1 MKIVLHAI
9 AKKKTK
15 GFKGF
20 KFGTVIG
27 RFQGDL
33 MPVRVVKSQQ
43 RSRERLRA
51 KPVNDLMMHDEKSCK
66 QMR

>member
-27 RFQGDL
+27 RFQCDL
-33 MPVRVVKSQQ
+33 MAVKWLN
-43 RSRERLRA
+43 RNNEAA
-51 KPVNDLMMHDEKSCK
+51 KDSEPNL
-66 QMR
+66 